1 MQLARTAI
9 GLGVFSALFMLHS
22 VKVERSPIDSVV
34 ANLDEA
40 HMQIAYFCIK
50 PNKNLHLS
58 TPYVICIQHMNRA
71 RSQKKSV
78 AMKRAS
84 TRQWV
89 LKPQDLAVAFKL
101 VALKGGWLPYAEL
114 GNVMQLSR
122 FEAHAAVQ
130 RLIAAG
136 LLAEADNQP
145 TPIMQALRQFVI
157 HGAQYVYPTVRGEM
171 TVGVP
176 TAHGALPL
184 SEMLVTSIDPVPV
197 WPHPKGSVKGP
208 GVLPLYEKLPMAAL
222 EDQDLYE
229 FLALFDALRTGQA
242 REREMAK
249 KILEERLEDFVDK
262 NSAEKASKRKNDV
275 LQIKGVTPISR
286 SELSALI
293 KRYHIK
299 RLALFGS
306 AARGELAPASD
317 IDLLVEFEDGKAPSL
332 GGLVA
337 LNDAFS
343 PLFDGRKVDIATPAI
358 LNNPYRRREIEKDM
372 QVLYAA

>member
-1 MQLARTAI
+1 
-9 GLGVFSALFMLHS
+9 
-22 VKVERSPIDSVV
+22 
-34 ANLDEA
+34 
-40 HMQIAYFCIK
+40 
-50 PNKNLHLS
+50 
-58 TPYVICIQHMNRA
+58 
-71 RSQKKSV
+71 
-78 AMKRAS
+78 MKRAS

-157 HGAQYVYPTVRGEM
+157 HGAQYVYPAVRGEI

-222 EDQDLYE
+222 EDQGLYE
-229 FLALFDALRTGQA
+229 FLALFDALRAGLRAGQA
-242 REREMAK
+242 REREVAK
-249 KILEERLEDFVDK
+249 KILEERLEDFMNK
-262 NSAEKASKRKNDV
+262 NSAEKANKRKDDV

-286 SELSALI
+286 SALSALI

>member
-1 MQLARTAI
+1 MR
-9 GLGVFSALFMLHS
+9 
-22 VKVERSPIDSVV
+22 
-34 ANLDEA
+34 
-40 HMQIAYFCIK
+40 IAYFCLK
-50 PNKNLHLS
+50 PNKNWYLFKS
-58 TPYVICIQHMNRA
+58 YAICIQHMNSA
-71 RSQKKSV
+71 RSREKSV

-101 VALKGGWLPYAEL
+101 VALKGDWLPYAEL
-114 GNVMQLSR
+114 GSVMQLSR

-157 HGAQYVYPTVRGEM
+157 HGAQYVYPAVRGEI

-286 SELSALI
+286 SALSALI

>member
-1 MQLARTAI
+1 
-9 GLGVFSALFMLHS
+9 
-22 VKVERSPIDSVV
+22 
-34 ANLDEA
+34 
-40 HMQIAYFCIK
+40 MQIAYSSIK
-50 PNKNLHLS
+50 PNENLHLF

-101 VALKGGWLPYAEL
+101 VALKGDWLPYAEL

-136 LLAEADNQP
+136 LLSEVDNQP

-157 HGAQYVYPTVRGEM
+157 HGAQYVYPAVRGEI

-197 WPHPKGSVKGP
+197 WPHPKGRGKGP
-208 GVLPLYEKLPMAAL
+208 SVLPLYEKLPMAAL

-229 FLALFDALRTGQA
+229 FLALFDALRAGQA

-249 KILEERLEDFVDK
+249 KILEERLEDFMNK
-262 NSAEKASKRKNDV
+262 NTVEKAGQRKNDV
-275 LQIKGVTPISR
+275 LKIKGVTPISR

-337 LNDAFS
+337 LNDSFS